1 MDKATGSAVDLPDMP
16 AVALLLDDATMNER
30 VTEGFCLLFSV
41 ECLSVCHIFLFV
53 GLTAKVNSNGSAVII
68 IVLDVNLR
76 VKSISQSSLQCAQFK
91 VRERTTNTSFDSTTR
106 SKVVVMQIIEVKP
119 IIQTD
124 TKICELVAKSFLVLC
139 IHNDSFL
146 ILSLV

>member
-1 MDKATGSAVDLPDMP
+1 MDRSTGSAIDLPDVP
-16 AVALLLDDATMNER
+16 NLALLLDDATMNER
-30 VTEGFCLLFSV
+30 VTEGFCLLFSI

-53 GLTAKVNSNGSAVII
+53 GLSAKVNNNGSAVII
-68 IVLDVNLR
+68 IVLNINLR
-76 VKSISQSSLQCAQFK
+76 IKSISQSSLQCAQFK
-91 VRERTTNTSFDSTTR
+91 VRERTSNPSFDSTTR
-106 SKVVVMQIIEVKP
+106 SKVVGILIIEVTP

-124 TKICELVAKSFLVLC
+124 TKICEFVAKSFLVLC